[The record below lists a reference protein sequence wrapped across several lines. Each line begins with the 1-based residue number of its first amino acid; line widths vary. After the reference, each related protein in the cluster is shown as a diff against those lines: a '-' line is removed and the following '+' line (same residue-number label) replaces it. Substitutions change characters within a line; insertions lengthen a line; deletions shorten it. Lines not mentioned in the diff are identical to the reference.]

1 MPKNKKK
8 KNRAPDYLNYPDDGK
23 VEVTY
28 PNGEV
33 KTMTFAEYLNS
44 PTSTN
49 WAWKMMREAE
59 RLFATGKRVPMEGKP
74 CETVRFLAESPAEGD
89 EPV

>member
-1 MPKNKKK
+1 MPKHK
-8 KNRAPDYLNYPDDGK
+8 KNKQPVPIFLDYPDDGK

-28 PNGEV
+28 PNGDV
-33 KTMTFAEYLNS
+33 KTMTFAEYLDS

-59 RLFATGKRVPMEGKP
+59 RLFATGKRVEIEPTP
-74 CETVRFLAESPAEGD
+74 CETVRFLE
-89 EPV
+89 